1 MFIYCLLATA
11 AATSQKSF
19 LSTYASVLD
28 ENSDSVRPIQ
38 RVVKLLNDMKEQ
50 LDKESGKDK
59 DLYEELTCWCKEND
73 KEKSQAV
80 KDAEAK
86 IAELEAEIEG
96 RAARQGEL
104 RTTIAQLQ
112 KEIKK
117 NSESLATARK
127 LREDEQKEFREQHK
141 DLVQAI
147 SSLKQAVEV
156 LSKHQTNL
164 IDLSPEVKLSLR
176 SVLHNAGEIHRAMQL
191 GKTDSNSKT
200 TAFLS
205 VETGAMAEYVRAV
218 QEPIAILTV
227 DPSVATR
234 VLAAA
239 FNQESSSQPAGYKSY
254 NNRSGQIFGILGS
267 MLEEFEKKAGDALAE
282 ENKAQAEFE
291 ELEKAKT
298 EEIESGEKQLEQKKS
313 EAGTNGKKLAD
324 AKEEITATREAFSS
338 DKAFLRNLE
347 LQCNSIDYK
356 FSQRTKTR
364 SEEIAA
370 IGEALKILTED
381 DNRDELRKTT
391 FLQFSTNNASLR
403 ERVVHMLNSADVGD
417 DMEHIWKGRNESPR
431 KQLSTLAIKASL
443 DSFEKV
449 KAAMDQMVEELK
461 KQQEEENKQ
470 KDFCNEEF
478 TENSKQERG
487 ATFKKEDLNTTIQ
500 NLDNEISTA
509 KAEIATAQKEIAR
522 IQVEVKKA
530 GEDREKEN
538 KQFQTEINDQRAT
551 QEILQRVLARLN
563 VFYKKNKEDDAAAAP
578 ALIAQT
584 PPKSF
589 GAYKSNSGANPV
601 FSLIEKI
608 VADSKASE
616 AEAINDEKS
625 SQKDYETFVSDSN
638 ANIASLQRQVISK
651 SDAVGSA
658 EEDKG
663 QAVADYEFTLSEIE
677 KLANYRADLHGSC
690 DFLLKNFDVRQE
702 AREQEREAISQAKAI
717 LSGAMGRA

>member
-1 MFIYCLLATA
+1 MIVSFLLTTA
-11 AATSQKSF
+11 AATAQKSF
-19 LSTYASVLD
+19 LQAYASDFD
-28 ENSDSVRPIQ
+28 EDSVRPIQ

-50 LDKESGKDK
+50 LDKEADKDK

-86 IAELEAEIEG
+86 IGDLEAEIEG

-104 RTTIAQLQ
+104 TTTIAQLK

-117 NSESLATARK
+117 NSESLATATK
-127 LREDEQKEFREQHK
+127 LREDEQKEFRAQHK

-147 SSLKQAVEV
+147 SSLKQAVQV
-156 LSKHQTNL
+156 LSKHQTSL
-164 IDLSPEVKLSLR
+164 VDLSPEVKLSLK
-176 SVLHNAGEIHRAMQL
+176 SVLHNAGEMHRAFQMD
-191 GKTDSNSKT
+191 KADSGSKT

-205 VETGAMAEYVRAV
+205 VGTGVMAEYIRAV
-218 QEPIAILTV
+218 QDPRSTALTV
-227 DPSVATR
+227 DQSVATR

-239 FNQESSSQPAGYKSY
+239 FNQESNSQPAGYKSY
-254 NNRSGQIFGILGS
+254 NSRSGQIFGILGS
-267 MLEEFEKKAGDALAE
+267 MLDEFEKKAGDDLAE
-282 ENKAQAEFE
+282 ENKAQSEFE

-298 EEIESGEKQLEQKKS
+298 QEIESAEKQLEQKKS

-324 AKEEITATREAFSS
+324 AKEELTATREAFSS
-338 DKAFLRNLE
+338 DKAFLRNLQ
-347 LQCNSIDYK
+347 LQCNSIDYD

-381 DNRDELRKTT
+381 DNRDALRKTT
-391 FLQFSTNNASLR
+391 FLQMSMNNASLR

-417 DMEHIWKGRNESPR
+417 DLEHIWKGRNESPR
-431 KQLSTLAIKASL
+431 TQLSTLAIRASL

-449 KAAMDQMVEELK
+449 KAAMDQMIAELK
-461 KQQEEENKQ
+461 NQQEEENKH

-487 ATFKKEDLNTTIQ
+487 ATFKKEDLNTTIE
-500 NLDNEISTA
+500 NLDNEITTA
-509 KAEIATAQKEIAR
+509 KAEIAKAQKEIAR
-522 IQVEVKKA
+522 VQVEIKRA

-551 QEILQRVLARLN
+551 QEILQRVLGRLN
-563 VFYKKNKEDDAAAAP
+563 VFYKKNKEEAPAP

-589 GAYKSNSGANPV
+589 GAYKSNTGANPV

-616 AEAINDEKS
+616 AEAISDEKS

-638 ANIASLQRQVISK
+638 ANVASLQRQVISK
-651 SDAVGSA
+651 SDAVGTA
-658 EEDKG
+658 EEDKA
-663 QAVADYEFTLSEIE
+663 QAQADYEFTLSELE

-690 DFLLKNFDVRQE
+690 DFLLKNFDLRQE
-702 AREQEREAISQAKAI
+702 AREQEREAIAQAKAI
-717 LSGAMGRA
+717 LSGAMTRA